1 MIAASTL
8 RLPLIAALL
17 LSAAT
22 TGAQEPVDRAM
33 IAKIRAEGLER
44 SQVGPMFDTLANVFG
59 PRLTA
64 TPAYLASANW
74 ARGKLASWRLER
86 PRLEAWPFGRGWTL
100 ERQTIE
106 MIAPRYMPLIGY
118 AEAWSPSTKGE
129 LVGTP
134 IMTGGKSVEELER
147 MAPTLANAIVMSQPM
162 VTSFIRED
170 RVQPTDPNRPAP
182 PPVTPP
188 VTPTAASGNPAAP
201 ASGDQGRGGRGGGR
215 GGGAPT
221 VTSVLNGAGP
231 GVILKANRGEHGTVF
246 VLGATGRG
254 SGAPSMV
261 LAAEHYN
268 LVARLIQHGT
278 PVRLRVNI
286 EARYHTA
293 DTNGYNVIAEIP
305 GTDPA
310 LRDQVVMLGA
320 HLDSWH
326 SATGAT
332 DNADGS
338 AVLLEAARILQAVG
352 ARPRRTI
359 RFALWGGEEQ
369 GLIGS
374 ARWVAGNLA
383 GDANAAAREKMSMYL
398 NIDPGKGPIYGFF
411 MQGNEAAKPIFDA
424 WLEPF
429 RDIGARRNIPDNIGN
444 TDHLSF
450 TRIGVPGFNP
460 IQDYVGY
467 DIREHHTNMDT
478 WERVSIDD
486 LKQNAVILASFLYH
500 AAMRDAMLPRPVVR

>member
-1 MIAASTL
+1 MTAARAL
-8 RLPLIAALL
+8 LAALL
-17 LSAAT
+17 LSPAA
-22 TGAQEPVDRAM
+22 GVAQEPIDRAM

-44 SQVGPMFDTLANVFG
+44 SQVGTMLDTLANVFG

-74 ARGKLASWRLER
+74 ARGKLASWRLDK

-106 MIAPRYMPLIGY
+106 MVAPRYMPLIGY

-134 IMTGGKSVEELER
+134 VLTAGKSVEELQQMR
-147 MAPTLANAIVMSQPM
+147 ATLAGAIVMSQPIQ
-162 VTSFIRED
+162 TSFIRED
-170 RVQPTDPNRPAP
+170 RVQPSDPNRDATVPLVTGAP
-182 PPVTPP
+182 PNPG
-188 VTPTAASGNPAAP
+188 AAAA
-201 ASGDQGRGGRGGGR
+201 AGRGGRGGGR
-215 GGGAPT
+215 GAGTPNPT
-221 VTSVLNGAGP
+221 TVLNDAGV
-231 GVILKANRGEHGTVF
+231 GVILKQNRGEHGTLF

-261 LAAEHYN
+261 LSAEHYN
-268 LVARLIQHGT
+268 LVARMLEHGV
-278 PVRLRVNI
+278 PVKLRVNI
-286 EARYHTA
+286 EAKYYTA

-310 LRDQVVMLGA
+310 LRDQVVMLGG

-332 DNADGS
+332 DNADGA
-338 AVLLEAARILQAVG
+338 AVVLEAARILQAVG

-374 ARWVAGNLA
+374 ARWV
-383 GDANAAAREKMSMYL
+383 DAHLSDSASGGAAARGKLSMYL
-398 NIDPGKGPIYGFF
+398 NIDPGKGPIYGFY
-411 MQGNEAAKPIFDA
+411 MQGNQAAKPIFDA

-429 RDIGARRNIPDNIGN
+429 RDIGARRNIPESIGS

-450 TRIGVPGFNP
+450 TRVGVPGFNP

-467 DIREHHTNMDT
+467 DVREHHTNMDT
-478 WERVSIDD
+478 FDRLQIDD
-486 LKQNAVILASFLYH
+486 LKQNAIILASFLYH
-500 AAMRDAMLPRPVVR
+500 AAMRNEMLPRPPVP

>member
-1 MIAASTL
+1 MTATPKLSLALLS
-8 RLPLIAALL
+8 ALL
-17 LSAAT
+17 LASASAH
-22 TGAQEPVDRAM
+22 AQEPVDRTM

-44 SQVGPMFDTLANVFG
+44 SQVGPMFDTLANIFG

-74 ARGKLASWRLER
+74 ARGKLASWRLEK

-106 MIAPRYMPLIGY
+106 MTAPRYMPLIGY

-129 LVGTP
+129 LNGTP
-134 IMTGGKSVEELER
+134 IMTAGKSVEELQQ
-147 MAPTLANAIVMSQPM
+147 MQASLAGAIVMSQPI

-170 RVQPTDPNRPAP
+170 REQPSEPSRALAAATPAAP
-182 PPVTPP
+182 P
-188 VTPTAASGNPAAP
+188 ANPAAP
-201 ASGDQGRGGRGGGR
+201 TAGRGGQGGRGGRGGG
-215 GGGAPT
+215 GPT
-221 VTSVLNGAGP
+221 PASVLNAAGP
-231 GVILKANRGEHGTVF
+231 GVILKPNRGEHGTLF

-254 SGAPSMV
+254 SGPPSMV
-261 LAAEHYN
+261 LSAEHYN
-268 LVARLIQHGT
+268 LVARLLEHGQ
-278 PVRLRVNI
+278 PVKLRVNI

-293 DTNGYNVIAEIP
+293 DTSGYNVIAEIP
-305 GTDPA
+305 GTDLA
-310 LRDQVVMLGA
+310 LRDQVVMLGG

-332 DNADGS
+332 DNADGA
-338 AVLLEAARILQAVG
+338 AVVLEAARILQTVG

-359 RFALWGGEEQ
+359 RFALWGGEEE

-374 ARWVAGNLA
+374 ARWVDANLA
-383 GDANAAAREKMSMYL
+383 GDANAAARAKMSLYL
-398 NIDPGKGPIYGFF
+398 NIDPGKGPIYGFY
-411 MQGNEAAKPIFDA
+411 MQGNDAAQPIFDA

-429 RDIGARRNIPDNIGN
+429 KDLRARRNIPSSIGN

-450 TRIGVPGFNP
+450 TRVGVPGFNP

-467 DIREHHTNMDT
+467 DVREHHTNMDT
-478 WERVSIDD
+478 YERVAIDD

-500 AAMRDAMLPRPVVR
+500 AAMRNEMMPRPPVR

>member
-1 MIAASTL
+1 MTAARTVSRSL
-8 RLPLIAALL
+8 LLALL
-17 LSAAT
+17 LAPAIA
-22 TGAQEPVDRAM
+22 GAQEPVDRAM

-44 SQVGPMFDTLANVFG
+44 SQVGPMFDTLSNVFG

-74 ARGKLASWRLER
+74 ARAKLVSWRLDK
-86 PRLEAWPFGRGWTL
+86 PRLEPWPFGRGWTL

-106 MIAPRYMPLIGY
+106 MIEPRYMPLIGY

-134 IMTGGKSVEELER
+134 ILAGGKSVEELQG
-147 MAPTLANAIVMSQPM
+147 MSASLANAIVMSQPIQA
-162 VTSFIRED
+162 SFIRED
-170 RVQPTDPNRPAP
+170 RVQPSDPNRVAP
-182 PPVTPP
+182 PPPAT
-188 VTPTAASGNPAAP
+188 NPAAN
-201 ASGDQGRGGRGGGR
+201 AAGGRGGRGGGR
-215 GGGAPT
+215 AGGAPT
-221 VTSVLNGAGP
+221 PASVLAGSGP
-231 GVILKANRGEHGTVF
+231 GVILKQNRGEHGTLF
-246 VLGATGRG
+246 VLGAPGRG
-254 SGAPSMV
+254 SGPPSMV
-261 LAAEHYN
+261 LSAEHYN
-268 LVARLIQHGT
+268 LVARMLQHGA
-278 PVRLRVNI
+278 PVKLRVNI
-286 EARYHTA
+286 EARYHSA
-293 DTNGYNVIAEIP
+293 DTNGYNIIAEIP

-338 AVLLEAARILQAVG
+338 AVLLEAARILQTVG

-374 ARWVAGNLA
+374 ARWVEANLA
-383 GDANAAAREKMSMYL
+383 GDANVAARAKLSMYL

-429 RDIGARRNIPDNIGN
+429 KDIGARRNIPDNIGN

-467 DIREHHTNMDT
+467 DVREHHTNMDT
-478 WERVSIDD
+478 FERVSIDD

-500 AAMRDAMLPRPVVR
+500 AAMRNELIPRPPVR

>member
-1 MIAASTL
+1 MTTTRTLSLTLLST
-8 RLPLIAALL
+8 LL
-17 LSAAT
+17 LSSAT
-22 TGAQEPVDRAM
+22 ARAQEPVDRAM

-74 ARGKLASWRLER
+74 ARGKLASWRLDK

-134 IMTGGKSVEELER
+134 ILTAGKSVEELQQMR
-147 MAPTLANAIVMSQPM
+147 ASLAGAIVMSQPIQA
-162 VTSFIRED
+162 SFIRED
-170 RVQPTDPNRPAP
+170 RVQPADPNRDNTVPLVTGAPA
-182 PPVTPP
+182 
-188 VTPTAASGNPAAP
+188 NPAAT
-201 ASGDQGRGGRGGGR
+201 GRGGRGGGR
-215 GGGAPT
+215 AGGGGAPT
-221 VTSVLNGAGP
+221 AATALNDAGP
-231 GVILKANRGEHGTVF
+231 GVILKQNRGEHGTLF

-261 LAAEHYN
+261 LSAEHYN
-268 LVARLIQHGT
+268 LVARLLQHGA

-286 EARYHTA
+286 EAKYHTA

-310 LRDQVVMLGA
+310 LRDQVVMLGG

-338 AVLLEAARILQAVG
+338 AVVLEAARILQAVG

-374 ARWVAGNLA
+374 ARWVEANLA
-383 GDANAAAREKMSMYL
+383 GDANVAARNKLSMYV
-398 NIDPGKGPIYGFF
+398 NIDPGKGPIYGFY
-411 MQGNEAAKPIFDA
+411 MQGNEATKPIFDA

-429 RDIGARRNIPDNIGN
+429 RDIGARRNVPESIGS

-450 TRIGVPGFNP
+450 TRAGVPGFNP

-467 DIREHHTNMDT
+467 DVREHHTNMDT
-478 WERVSIDD
+478 FERVKIDD
-486 LKQNAVILASFLYH
+486 LKQNAIILASFLYH
-500 AAMRDAMLPRPVVR
+500 AAMRDAMMPRAPVP

>member
-1 MIAASTL
+1 MTAARILSVSL
-8 RLPLIAALL
+8 FCALFV
-17 LSAAT
+17 SATAR
-22 TGAQEPVDRAM
+22 AQEPVDRAM

-74 ARGKLASWRLER
+74 ARAKLASFRLDK

-106 MIAPRYMPLIGY
+106 MIEPRYMPLIGY

-134 IMTGGKSVEELER
+134 VLAGGKSVEELQA
-147 MAPTLANAIVMSQPM
+147 MSGSLANAIVMSQP
-162 VTSFIRED
+162 VQTSFIRED
-170 RVQPTDPNRPAP
+170 RVQPSDPSYVSP
-182 PPVTPP
+182 PP
-188 VTPTAASGNPAAP
+188 PAANP
-201 ASGDQGRGGRGGGR
+201 GAGGRGGR

-221 VTSVLNGAGP
+221 AASVLNGAGP
-231 GVILKANRGEHGTVF
+231 GVILKQNRGEHGTLF
-246 VLGATGRG
+246 VLGAPGRG
-254 SGAPSMV
+254 SGPPSMI
-261 LAAEHYN
+261 LSAEHYN
-268 LVARLIQHGT
+268 LVARILEHRV
-278 PVRLRVNI
+278 PVKLRVNI
-286 EARYHTA
+286 QARYQTA
-293 DTNGYNVIAEIP
+293 DTNGYNIIAEIP

-338 AVLLEAARILQAVG
+338 AVLLEAARILQTVG
-352 ARPRRTI
+352 TRPRRTI

-369 GLIGS
+369 GLLGS
-374 ARWVAGNLA
+374 ARWVDAHLA
-383 GDANAAAREKMSMYL
+383 GDANAAAREKLAMYL
-398 NIDPGKGPIYGFF
+398 NIDPGKGPIYGFY
-411 MQGNEAAKPIFDA
+411 MQGNAAAKPIFDA

-429 RDIGARRNIPDNIGN
+429 KDIGARRNIPDNIGN

-467 DIREHHTNMDT
+467 DVREHHTNMDT
-478 WERVSIDD
+478 YERVSIDD

-500 AAMRDAMLPRPVVR
+500 AAMRNEMLPRPVVP

>member
-1 MIAASTL
+1 
-8 RLPLIAALL
+8 
-17 LSAAT
+17 
-22 TGAQEPVDRAM
+22 
-33 IAKIRAEGLER
+33 
-44 SQVGPMFDTLANVFG
+44 MFDTLANVFG

-74 ARGKLASWRLER
+74 ARGKLVSWRLDK

-134 IMTGGKSVEELER
+134 ILTAGKSVEELQQ
-147 MAPTLANAIVMSQPM
+147 MSASLANAIVMSQPIQ
-162 VTSFIRED
+162 TSFIRAD
-170 RVQPTDPNRPAP
+170 RVQPSDPNRDPTVPLVTGAPANP
-182 PPVTPP
+182 A
-188 VTPTAASGNPAAP
+188 TAAAT
-201 ASGDQGRGGRGGGR
+201 GRGGRGGGR
-215 GGGAPT
+215 GGGVPSAT
-221 VTSVLNGAGP
+221 TILNDAGV
-231 GVILKANRGEHGTVF
+231 GVILKQNRGEHGTLF

-261 LAAEHYN
+261 LSAEHYN
-268 LVARLIQHGT
+268 LVARLLQHGA
-278 PVRLRVNI
+278 PVKLRVNI
-286 EARYHTA
+286 EAKYYTA

-310 LRDQVVMLGA
+310 LRDQVVMLGG

-338 AVLLEAARILQAVG
+338 AVVLEAARILQAVG

-374 ARWVAGNLA
+374 ARWVAAHLA
-383 GDANAAAREKMSMYL
+383 DSANGTAARGKLSMYL
-398 NIDPGKGPIYGFF
+398 NIDPGKGPIYGFY
-411 MQGNEAAKPIFDA
+411 MQGNEPAKPIFDA

-429 RDIGARRNIPDNIGN
+429 RDIGARRNVPESIGS

-467 DIREHHTNMDT
+467 DVREHHTNMDT
-478 WERVSIDD
+478 FDRVQIDD
-486 LKQNAVILASFLYH
+486 LKQNAIILASFLYH
-500 AAMRDAMLPRPVVR
+500 AAMRNEMMPRLPVPVPVP

>member
-1 MIAASTL
+1 MTAARTL
-8 RLPLIAALL
+8 FLALALLPLSTAAR
-17 LSAAT
+17 
-22 TGAQEPVDRAM
+22 AQEPVDRAM

-74 ARGKLASWRLER
+74 ARGKLASFRLDR
-86 PRLEAWPFGRGWTL
+86 PRLESWPFGRGWTL
-100 ERQTIE
+100 EGQTIE

-118 AEAWSPSTKGE
+118 AKAWSPSTKGE
-129 LVGTP
+129 LVGAP
-134 IMTGGKSVEELER
+134 VSVAGKSVEELQQMR
-147 MAPTLANAIVMSQPM
+147 ATLANAIVMTQPIQA
-162 VTSFIRED
+162 SFIRTD

-182 PPVTPP
+182 AATAPTPA
-188 VTPTAASGNPAAP
+188 TNQTA
-201 ASGDQGRGGRGGGR
+201 GRGGRAGGGGGRGGR

-221 VTSVLNGAGP
+221 VASVLNDAGV
-231 GVILKANRGEHGTVF
+231 GVILEQNRGEHGTVF
-246 VLGATGRG
+246 VLGAAGRG
-254 SGAPSMV
+254 SGAPTMV

-268 LVARLIQHGT
+268 LIARLLGHGA

-374 ARWVAGNLA
+374 ARWVEANLA
-383 GDANAAAREKMSMYL
+383 GDANAAAREKFSMYL
-398 NIDPGKGPIYGFF
+398 NIDPGKGPIYGFY
-411 MQGNEAAKPIFDA
+411 MQGNEAAAPIFDA

-429 RDIGARRNIPDNIGN
+429 RDLGARRNIPDNIGS

-450 TRIGVPGFNP
+450 TRAGVPGFNP
-460 IQDYVGY
+460 VQDYVGY
-467 DIREHHTNMDT
+467 DVREHHTNMDT
-478 WERVSIDD
+478 FERIVIDD
-486 LKQNAVILASFLYH
+486 LKQNAIILASFLHH
-500 AAMRDAMLPRPVVR
+500 AAMRDQMMPRPQ

>member
-1 MIAASTL
+1 MTPTRTL
-8 RLPLIAALL
+8 SLALL
-17 LSAAT
+17 SCLLVPL
-22 TGAQEPVDRAM
+22 TGRSQEPVDRAM
-33 IAKIRAEGLER
+33 IAKIRVEGLER
-44 SQVGPMFDTLANVFG
+44 SQVGAMFDTLANVFG

-64 TPAYLASANW
+64 TPAYLASATW
-74 ARGKLASWRLER
+74 ARGKLASWRLDK

-106 MIAPRYMPLIGY
+106 MIAPRYMPLLGY
-118 AEAWSPSTKGE
+118 AEAWSPPTKGE

-134 IMTGGKSVEELER
+134 VFVGGKSVAELEQMR
-147 MAPTLANAIVMSQPM
+147 ATLANAIVMSQPT
-162 VTSFIRED
+162 VASFIRED
-170 RVQPTDPNRPAP
+170 RVQPTDPNQP
-182 PPVTPP
+182 PPVAP
-188 VTPTAASGNPAAP
+188 APAA
-201 ASGDQGRGGRGGGR
+201 GGRGGRGGR

-221 VTSVLNGAGP
+221 PASILNGSGV
-231 GVILKANRGEHGTVF
+231 GVILKPNRGEHGTLF

-261 LAAEHYN
+261 LSAEHYN
-268 LVARLIQHGT
+268 LVARLLEHEV
-278 PVRLRVNI
+278 PVKLRVDI
-286 EARYHTA
+286 QATYQTA

-305 GTDPA
+305 GTDPR

-332 DNADGS
+332 DNADGV
-338 AVLLEAARILQAVG
+338 AVVLEAARILQAIG

-369 GLIGS
+369 GLLGS
-374 ARWVAGNLA
+374 ARWVEANLA
-383 GDANAAAREKMSMYL
+383 GDANAAAREKLALYL
-398 NIDPGKGPIYGFF
+398 NIDPGKGPIYGFY
-411 MQGNEAAKPIFDA
+411 MQGNAAAKPIFDA

-429 RDIGARRNIPDNIGN
+429 RDLGARRNIAENIGN

-450 TRIGVPGFNP
+450 TRVGVPGFNP

-467 DIREHHTNMDT
+467 DVREHHTNMDT
-478 WERVSIDD
+478 FERVSIND
-486 LKQNAVILASFLYH
+486 LKQNAIILASFLYH
-500 AAMRDAMLPRPVVR
+500 ASMRDAVIPRPITP

>member
-1 MIAASTL
+1 MTAARTISL
-8 RLPLIAALL
+8 SLLSGLL
-17 LSAAT
+17 LAPAPT
-22 TGAQEPVDRAM
+22 RAQEPVDRAM

-44 SQVGPMFDTLANVFG
+44 SQVGSMFDTLANVFG

-74 ARGKLASWRLER
+74 ARGKLASWRLDK

-106 MIAPRYMPLIGY
+106 MIEPRYMPLIGY

-129 LVGTP
+129 LTGTP
-134 IMTGGKSVEELER
+134 VLAGGKTVEELGV
-147 MAPTLANAIVMSQPM
+147 MSGSLANAIVMSQPIQ
-162 VTSFIRED
+162 TSFIRED
-170 RVQPTDPNRPAP
+170 RVQPSEPSYVAPPAP
-182 PPVTPP
+182 
-188 VTPTAASGNPAAP
+188 AANPA
-201 ASGDQGRGGRGGGR
+201 GGRGGRGGR

-221 VTSVLNGAGP
+221 AASVISGAGP
-231 GVILKANRGEHGTVF
+231 GVILKQNRGEHGTLF
-246 VLGATGRG
+246 VLGAPGRG
-254 SGAPSMV
+254 SGPPSMV
-261 LAAEHYN
+261 LSAEHYN
-268 LVARLIQHGT
+268 LVARMLQHGM
-278 PVRLRVNI
+278 PVKLRVNI
-286 EARYHTA
+286 QARYHTA

-305 GTDPA
+305 GTDPT

-338 AVLLEAARILQAVG
+338 AVLLEAARILQTVG

-374 ARWVAGNLA
+374 ARWVETHLA
-383 GDANAAAREKMSMYL
+383 GDANAAAREKLALYL

-411 MQGNEAAKPIFDA
+411 MQGNTAAKPIFDA

-429 RDIGARRNIPDNIGN
+429 KDIGARRNIPDNIGN

-467 DIREHHTNMDT
+467 DVREHHTNMDT
-478 WERVSIDD
+478 FERVSIDD

-500 AAMRDAMLPRPVVR
+500 AAMRNEVIPRPLVP

>member
-1 MIAASTL
+1 MTAQRTL
-8 RLPLIAALL
+8 LAALL
-17 LSAAT
+17 SISLAAPRAHT
-22 TGAQEPVDRAM
+22 QEPVDRAM

-44 SQVGPMFDTLANVFG
+44 SQVGAMFDTLANVFG

-74 ARGKLASWRLER
+74 ARAKLASFRLDK

-134 IMTGGKSVEELER
+134 VLTAGKTVEELQQMR
-147 MAPTLANAIVMSQPM
+147 ATLANAIVMSQPIQ
-162 VTSFIRED
+162 TSFIRTD
-170 RVQPTDPNRPAP
+170 RVQPTDPDRP
-182 PPVTPP
+182 PPPAVTTPP
-188 VTPTAASGNPAAP
+188 NPAANP
-201 ASGDQGRGGRGGGR
+201 AGRGGRGGTGGTGGRGGR

-221 VTSVLNGAGP
+221 VTSVLNDAAP
-231 GVILKANRGEHGTVF
+231 GVILKQNRGEHGTVF
-246 VLGATGRG
+246 VLGAAGRG

-268 LVARLIQHGT
+268 LVAKLLENKV

-310 LRDQVVMLGA
+310 LRDQIVMLGA

-326 SATGAT
+326 SAVGAT

-374 ARWVAGNLA
+374 ARWVEANLA
-383 GDANAAAREKMSMYL
+383 GDANAAAREKFSMYL

-411 MQGNEAAKPIFDA
+411 MQGHAAAKPIFDA

-429 RDIGARRNIPDNIGN
+429 RDIGARHNIPDNIGN

-450 TRIGVPGFNP
+450 TRAGVPGFNP

-467 DIREHHTNMDT
+467 DVREHHTNMDT
-478 WERVSIDD
+478 FERVVIDD

-500 AAMRDAMLPRPVVR
+500 AAMRDGMMPRLPTP

>member
-1 MIAASTL
+1 MTSRLSLLIA
-8 RLPLIAALL
+8 LPLSLGVAVISVAA
-17 LSAAT
+17 
-22 TGAQEPVDRAM
+22 QVPVDRAM

-44 SQVGPMFDTLANVFG
+44 SQVGGMLDTLANIFG

-64 TPAYLASANW
+64 TPAYLTSANW
-74 ARGKLASWRLER
+74 ARGKLASWRLAN
-86 PRLEAWPFGRGWTL
+86 PHLESWPFGRGWTL

-106 MIAPRYMPLIGY
+106 MTAPRYMPLIGY

-129 LVGTP
+129 IVGTP
-134 IMTGGKSVEELER
+134 ILTAGKSVEELQQMQAR
-147 MAPTLANAIVMSQPM
+147 LANAIVMTQPM

-170 RVQPTDPNRPAP
+170 RVQPSEVRPAAAAA
-182 PPVTPP
+182 PPVT
-188 VTPTAASGNPAAP
+188 AP
-201 ASGDQGRGGRGGGR
+201 ANAATGGRGGRGGTGGR
-215 GGGAPT
+215 GGGGGAPT
-221 VTSVLNGAGP
+221 ATSVINGAGV
-231 GVILKANRGEHGTVF
+231 GVILKPNRGEHGTLF

-254 SGAPSMV
+254 SGPPSMV
-261 LAAEHYN
+261 LSAEHFN
-268 LVARLIQHGT
+268 LVARLVEAGA
-278 PVRLRVNI
+278 PVKLRVNI

-310 LRDQVVMLGA
+310 LRDQVVMLGG

-332 DNADGS
+332 DNADGA
-338 AVLLEAARILQAVG
+338 AVVLEAVRILQAVG

-374 ARWVAGNLA
+374 ARWVDAHLA
-383 GDANAAAREKMSMYL
+383 GDANQAAREKMALYL
-398 NIDPGKGPIYGFF
+398 NIDPGKGPIYGFY
-411 MQGNEAAKPIFDA
+411 MQGNEAAAPIFDA

-429 RDIGARRNIPDNIGN
+429 KDIGARRNIPESIGN

-450 TRIGVPGFNP
+450 TRVGVPGFNP

-467 DIREHHTNMDT
+467 DVREHHTNMDT
-478 WERVSIDD
+478 FERLDVND

-500 AAMRDAMLPRPVVR
+500 AAMRDAMIPRPPAAR